1 MEIKI
6 FNSLNNNFKLERR
19 KMKSKR
25 IILLSF
31 LIISLALIITGLLNG
46 EFQVVW
52 LKAKTI
58 CLECVGLG

>member
-1 MEIKI
+1 
-6 FNSLNNNFKLERR
+6 
-19 KMKSKR
+19 MKSKR